1 MRHGPF
7 SVCDPTIL
15 YLGPLSKMLIISKAL
30 LFLSFFHLVTASGYL
45 EMSFKSDFHLKAVIN
60 ITTADTPLLIP
71 FTVSPNET
79 ETLPRIPINFVGIE
93 EYRLTIFVINEDKQ
107 EEEKKNEESFG
118 EEEDEDDDDTDKRKQ
133 KKVKTTEIEEKK
145 DEKIVK
151 LSKKERRKETLKAR
165 KTDEQ
170 KRRAGEA
177 ILNSR

>member
-107 EEEKKNEESFG
+107 EE
-118 EEEDEDDDDTDKRKQ
+118 DEDDDDTDKRKQ